1 MLLRRRRAKEGEKTV
16 KHKELTTNLFPRS
29 VRAEGDRR
37 GGSAVELS
45 FYTSNGVRRWWEG
58 FQPWGAGLEVWE
70 SGGGARKGAHA
81 RNQVRMAGEGRSRGG
96 GDVEASGLASLGSG
110 RNEKEERSD
119 QRVPHPSR

>member
-1 MLLRRRRAKEGEKTV
+1 VE
-16 KHKELTTNLFPRS
+16 
-29 VRAEGDRR
+29 DYWR
-37 GGSAVELS
+37 GGSTVEQAS
-45 FYTSNGVRRWWEG
+45 STSNGVRRWWKDSGRGE
-58 FQPWGAGLEVWE
+58 AGLEVWE